1 MKLHAAVLVL
11 SSLTKATHAFTHVAQ
26 YDPNHCS
33 SISSL
38 LRAKAPPGGLS
49 FEEAMDVTDFQVAQ
63 SSSFPSIP
71 DQNNRGKVNEIDFC
85 MSPSDFSLSRLYQ
98 SSSTS
103 STGTSLSS
111 SKLIKSKDGSDML
124 NDTDGTRNIQRP
136 TMSLTRALNNAS
148 NRAVRRILL
157 SRSWPTSEALNLSLR
172 QVLAKGSSVD
182 NLKASAEQ
190 TKESTTASLP
200 EIEESTA
207 KCPVPRPILN
217 VIMRGQ
223 LMNKEGDS
231 DGKEEKKDTVTD
243 GNMKSSQPSF
253 KNRSDEQWVEEQMQS
268 FHKTYG
274 ATPGYNYAEAYME
287 CILSLATK
295 GVESRRV
302 KDVMNDGVYEDAY
315 RRLIA
320 VLKSVGVMF
329 EKVDSDPEDGE
340 DLKYPRMQISKK
352 IIDQDFCLSMVD
364 KINIKNEKIASENGN
379 QKPKINDFDTAPVK
393 ATSTEEDKSKQEPE
407 ILANDEGGGFSNNE
421 KESIPKDKKRIN
433 VAEKIMSF
441 FRIQEEKDES
451 VTQILEDETS
461 IAKDNVNTEQL
472 DFIKREDLGGVL
484 LSAEE
489 PTMTRQL
496 NVLSNIVQRALLFG
510 GDQELL
516 VLSETLK
523 ADQPAFI
530 KRWYPDSR
538 SLTSDPESEERPGV
552 QFYNSIVRL
561 LKDAYTLGVI
571 TDINPPL
578 PLTSSFSNAYERL
591 TASLVQFGSGYL
603 KPVST
608 GNKFSSPPKTPKEE
622 FIRFREWEISLR
634 QAKPDVSD
642 YPPDL
647 VGSWQ
652 VKDQIGG
659 KTIGTSTVVFKPEG
673 EVSVDPP
680 LRGLRWRLDPG
691 PTHLDTC
698 TFQVLSDDGAIL
710 EYKGFMD
717 RGARLESR
725 FSRRS
730 IKIRGAVS
738 LQMRD
743 GDISLNSDDYNRRD
757 MLPLASEPGV
767 TRFVMTKVFDLN
779 D

>member
-1 MKLHAAVLVL
+1 MKLHASVLVISML
-11 SSLTKATHAFTHVAQ
+11 SVTQAFTPFARC
-26 YDPNHCS
+26 DPHH
-33 SISSL
+33 SSL

-49 FEEAMDVTDFQVAQ
+49 FEEVVDVADFRDSVAK
-63 SSSFPSIP
+63 SSAFPSIP
-71 DQNNRGKVNEIDFC
+71 DQKNRGKVNEIDFC

-98 SSSTS
+98 PSSSS
-103 STGTSLSS
+103 NSLSS
-111 SKLIKSKDGSDML
+111 FNSNISE
-124 NDTDGTRNIQRP
+124 NDDEILHGTNEGNIQRP
-136 TMSLTRALNNAS
+136 TMSMTRALNNAS

-157 SRSWPTSEALNLSLR
+157 SRSWPSSEALNLSLR
-172 QVLAKGSSVD
+172 QVLAKETSGNTPNPSSGLT
-182 NLKASAEQ
+182 NQ
-190 TKESTTASLP
+190 GTTGGLP

-223 LMNKEGDS
+223 LMNKED
-231 DGKEEKKDTVTD
+231 DNEGKGVKKDAVTD
-243 GNMKSSQPSF
+243 GNVQSSQPTF
-253 KNRSDEQWVEEQMQS
+253 KNRSDEQWVQEQMQS
-268 FHKTYG
+268 FKETYG
-274 ATPGYNYAEAYME
+274 TVPGFNYAEAYME

-295 GVESRRV
+295 SIESRRV

-320 VLKSVGVMF
+320 VLKSVGVIF
-329 EKVDSDPEDGE
+329 EKVDSDTEE
-340 DLKYPRMQISKK
+340 AEELEYPRMQISKK

-364 KINIKNEKIASENGN
+364 KINLKNEKSSFESGRGKWEAIEVETARVEDASKE
-379 QKPKINDFDTAPVK
+379 
-393 ATSTEEDKSKQEPE
+393 
-407 ILANDEGGGFSNNE
+407 NDETSSPSTLSQDSISLSSGEDIGSSDAE
-421 KESIPKDKKRIN
+421 KKTLSKERKRIKI
-433 VAEKIMSF
+433 AEKIMSF
-441 FRIQEEKDES
+441 FRIQDEKDETVS
-451 VTQILEDETS
+451 PTLDDES
-461 IAKDNVNTEQL
+461 PIAEVDTETENVEL
-472 DFIKREDLGGVL
+472 IKREDLGGVL
-484 LSAEE
+484 LSADE

-496 NVLSNIVQRALLFG
+496 NVLSNIVKRALLFG

-530 KRWYPDSR
+530 KRWYPGST
-538 SLTSDPESEERPGV
+538 SLASDPEREERPGV
-552 QFYNSIVRL
+552 QYYNCIVRL
-561 LKDAYTLGVI
+561 LKNAYTLGVV
-571 TDINPPL
+571 TDMNPPL
-578 PLTSSFSNAYERL
+578 PLSSSYINAYERL

-603 KPVST
+603 KPINS
-608 GNKFSSPPKTPKEE
+608 GKKFASPPKTPKEE
-622 FIRFREWEISLR
+622 FIRFREWEVSLR

-642 YPPDL
+642 YPSDL
-647 VGSWQ
+647 IGSWQ

-698 TFQVLSDDGAIL
+698 TFQVLSEDGAIL

-725 FSRRS
+725 FSKRS

-743 GDISLNSDDYNRRD
+743 GDVSMNGGDYNRRD
-757 MLPLASEPGV
+757 ILPLTTEPGV
-767 TRFVMTKVFDLN
+767 TRFVMSKVFDLN

>member
-1 MKLHAAVLVL
+1 MKLQTAFLVL
-11 SSLTKATHAFTHVAQ
+11 SSVTRVTQAFTPFAR
-26 YDPNHCS
+26 YDPTHS
-33 SISSL
+33 STL
-38 LRAKAPPGGLS
+38 LWRAKAPPGGLS
-49 FEEAMDVTDFQVAQ
+49 FEETMDVTDFRDSIEQ
-63 SSSFPSIP
+63 SSVFPSIP
-71 DQNNRGKVNEIDFC
+71 DQTNRGKVNEIDFC

-98 SSSTS
+98 SSSSS
-103 STGTSLSS
+103 STSS
-111 SKLIKSKDGSDML
+111 SKSHKSKHGSNDMY
-124 NDTDGTRNIQRP
+124 DTNGTNIQRP

-157 SRSWPTSEALNLSLR
+157 SRSWPSSEALNLSLR
-172 QVLAKGSSVD
+172 QVLAKESIAD
-182 NLKASAEQ
+182 NLMAASSP
-190 TKESTTASLP
+190 TIESTVGSLP

-231 DGKEEKKDTVTD
+231 DGKEEKKDTITD
-243 GNMKSSQPSF
+243 GNVKSSQPSF
-253 KNRSDEQWVEEQMQS
+253 KNRSDEQWVQEQMQS
-268 FHKTYG
+268 FNETYG
-274 ATPGYNYAEAYME
+274 AIPGYNYAEAYME

-302 KDVMNDGVYEDAY
+302 KDVMNEGVYEDAY
-315 RRLIA
+315 RRLIS
-320 VLKSVGVMF
+320 VLKSVGVIF
-329 EKVDSDPEDGE
+329 EKVDLDTATEDE
-340 DLKYPRMQISKK
+340 SKYPRMKISKR

-364 KINIKNEKIASENGN
+364 KINIKNEKLSSENERE
-379 QKPKINDFDTAPVK
+379 KRKINDFEKTAVK
-393 ATSTEEDKSKQEPE
+393 AFSSKEDALKQDSDSAASDDRDSLSNTEQENP
-407 ILANDEGGGFSNNE
+407 S
-421 KESIPKDKKRIN
+421 KDKKRKN

-441 FRIQEEKDES
+441 FRIQEEKDEAVPTTS
-451 VTQILEDETS
+451 EDENPIIKGNRS
-461 IAKDNVNTEQL
+461 TEQI
-472 DFIKREDLGGVL
+472 DSIKREDLGGVL
-484 LSAEE
+484 LSADE

-530 KRWYPDSR
+530 KRWYPDSKSR
-538 SLTSDPESEERPGV
+538 TSDPESEERPGV
-552 QFYNSIVRL
+552 QFYNSIIRL

-571 TDINPPL
+571 TDMNPPL
-578 PLTSSFSNAYERL
+578 PLSSSYYNAYERL

-608 GNKFSSPPKTPKEE
+608 GKKFSSPPKTPKEE

-647 VGSWQ
+647 IGSWQ

-698 TFQVLSDDGAIL
+698 TFQVLSEDGAIL

-743 GDISLNSDDYNRRD
+743 GDISMNADDYSRRD
-757 MLPLASEPGV
+757 MLPLPSEPGV
-767 TRFVMTKVFDLN
+767 TRFVMSKVFDLN